1 MTPEEG
7 KRSNRIVDRIIL
19 QRGKRS
25 SERDRSGSQVPEYK
39 AMERIENLPQM
50 GFSLFTRG
58 DKRHGFFYHSI
69 DNIDLYED
77 DDEDEFLSFTHRG
90 KAVTMRGRGLHEV
103 FDAIMDH
110 TLQTLYEYHNGWD
123 APHGE
128 TAVMIDRVQVD
139 SLEDMSAQAAENMR
153 YARQ

>member
-7 KRSNRIVDRIIL
+7 KRSNRTVDRIFME
-19 QRGKRS
+19 RGERPFGSIK
-25 SERDRSGSQVPEYK
+25 SETGVAEYR
-39 AMERIENLPQM
+39 AFERIENLPQM

-77 DDEDEFLSFTHRG
+77 DDEDEFLTFTNRG

-110 TLQTLYEYHNGWD
+110 TLQVLYEYHDGWNAPRPD
-123 APHGE
+123 A
-128 TAVMIDRVQVD
+128 AIIDRVQVD
-139 SLEDMSAQAAENMR
+139 SLEDMAAIAAQNMR
-153 YARQ
+153 SARQ